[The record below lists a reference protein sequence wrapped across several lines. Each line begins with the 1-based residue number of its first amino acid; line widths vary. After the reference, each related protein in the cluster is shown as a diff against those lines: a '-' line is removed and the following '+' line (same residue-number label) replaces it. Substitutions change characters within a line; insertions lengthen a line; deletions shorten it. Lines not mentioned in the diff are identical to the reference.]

1 MIDVTFLKIMV
12 TIALVLSYLL
22 TVFHDY
28 MSKDK
33 KNKTFYKF
41 LARKTLL
48 FVGATALLWGGTDI
62 AIKLRNKTPPNDL
75 FLFLN

>member
-1 MIDVTFLKIMV
+1 MINITFFKIIV
-12 TIALVLSYLL
+12 TIALVLSYSA

-48 FVGATALLWGGTDI
+48 FVGATALLWGSTELF
-62 AIKLRNKTPPNDL
+62 KL
-75 FLFLN
+75 FL